1 MGNENNIKSKESKD
15 LYSIPDYIS
24 FENLHEYIG
33 IKELNLF
40 QSYLHNIFTDL
51 SIYNEKD
58 DKNVINKIIFFDYMK
73 LPIFISQKLF
83 NSFDLNN
90 NNYLEEKEFI
100 NGLTKLYCGTF
111 YETLEIIFKLLD
123 YDKDGKIKKEDVS
136 IMLYYLLLIN
146 NTNIEE
152 EKSFKKEI
160 EHIINKTFSKSNG
173 ILNFNQF
180 MNVIINKKSDVFLE
194 LICYFYQK
202 KPFSKEN
209 IYLIKTKNN
218 EDNIK
223 NNNDNSNNI
232 KIKLSKKKKGIRPSE
247 NILKSKTFKFSN
259 KRIYSKKNKTT
270 NYNMNNAN
278 FGEVIRM
285 SNKIDLDKKER
296 YFSPSNYLLQKNIR
310 PLSNG
315 DLTNKNNLNLN
326 KEDNNLK
333 IKTDNYFTEEKNE
346 KISINQNINEI
357 IYENWIYQILE
368 NNKIKKYYLVISN
381 KDIYYFTDEKKNDLI
396 GINHLCECIINEPK
410 ENEYK
415 ELENIKY
422 YYFSINFINKAE
434 IINYY
439 NLDFNIIKKFYEI
452 IKKEIGYIK
461 FNDYYE
467 YQEIIGKGKFGI
479 VYLGTHKKTGKKV
492 AIKIINKFLLKKE
505 EDKEL
510 IKNEID
516 IMKLCNHPNI
526 IKLLDHFENS
536 EYIYII
542 MEYLSGGT
550 LTQYIKKRYFN
561 FSENQASNIIYQ
573 IGNGI
578 KYLHNYCIIHRDLK
592 TDNIM
597 LTEDNENATIKIID
611 FGLSKIISSNE
622 SLIDGYGTL
631 TFTAP
636 EVLTREPY
644 NKEID
649 IWSLGIILFY
659 MLTGHFPFEG
669 INEEIIAKKI
679 VYQSLEFNSEEWETR
694 SHKVKNLIE
703 KCLKKKPSNRININ
717 EFLKHSWFKSH
728 FKQKFSL

>member
-90 NNYLEEKEFI
+90 NNYLDEKEFI
-100 NGLTKLYCGTF
+100 NGLTKLYSGVF
-111 YETLEIIFKLLD
+111 YETLEIIFNLLD
-123 YDKDGKIKKEDVS
+123 YDKDGKIKKDDVS
-136 IMLYYLLLIN
+136 IMLSYLLLLN
-146 NTNIEE
+146 NKNIEE
-152 EKSFKKEI
+152 DKICKKEI
-160 EHIINKTFSKSNG
+160 DDIINKTFSKSKG
-173 ILNFNQF
+173 VLNFKQF
-180 MNVIINKKSDVFLE
+180 TNVIINKKSDVYLE
-194 LICYFYQK
+194 LICYFYQM
-202 KPFSKEN
+202 KPFTKQN
-209 IYLIKTKNN
+209 IDLIKNKNY

-223 NNNDNSNNI
+223 YNYNSNDI
-232 KIKLSKKKKGIRPSE
+232 KIKLSKKKSGIRPSE
-247 NILKSKTFKFSN
+247 KILKSKTFKFSN
-259 KRIYSKKNKTT
+259 KRIDSKKNKKF
-270 NYNMNNAN
+270 NYDLLNVD

-285 SNKIDLDKKER
+285 NNQLDLDKKES
-296 YFSPSNYLLQKNIR
+296 YFSPSKYLLKKKIR
-310 PLSNG
+310 PLTNVISKKNILKCKE
-315 DLTNKNNLNLN
+315 DYNNKNNN
-326 KEDNNLK
+326 
-333 IKTDNYFTEEKNE
+333 IKTENYLIEENNKA
-346 KISINQNINEI
+346 ISINQNLNEI
-357 IYENWIYQILE
+357 IYENWIYQIIE
-368 NNKIKKYYLVISN
+368 NNIIKKYYLVISN
-381 KDIYYFTDEKKNDLI
+381 KDIYYFNDETKNNFI
-396 GINHLCECIINEPK
+396 KIHHLCECVINEPK

-415 ELENIKY
+415 EIENIKY
-422 YYFSINFINKAE
+422 YYFSINFINKSN
-434 IINYY
+434 IITYY
-439 NLDFNIIKKFYEI
+439 NTDFNIIKKFNDI
-452 IKKEIGYIK
+452 IKQEIGYTK

-467 YQEIIGKGKFGI
+467 NQEIIGKGKFGI
-479 VYLGTHKKTGKKV
+479 VYLGIHKKTGKKV
-492 AIKIINKFLLKKE
+492 AIKVINKCLLKTE

-510 IKNEID
+510 LKNEID

-542 MEYLSGGT
+542 MEYLAGGT

-578 KYLHNYCIIHRDLK
+578 KYLHNYGIIHRDLK

-597 LTEDNENATIKIID
+597 LTEDNDNGIIKIID

-622 SLIDGYGTL
+622 NLIDGYGTL
-631 TFTAP
+631 NFTAP
-636 EVLTREPY
+636 EVLTRDPY

-649 IWSLGIILFY
+649 IWNLGIILFY

-669 INEEIIAKKI
+669 IKEEIIAKKI
-679 VYQSLEFNSEEWETR
+679 VYQELEFNSEEWETR
-694 SHKVKNLIE
+694 SQKVKNLIE
-703 KCLKKKPSNRININ
+703 KCLEKKPSNRININ

>member
-1 MGNENNIKSKESKD
+1 M
-15 LYSIPDYIS
+15 
-24 FENLHEYIG
+24 
-33 IKELNLF
+33 
-40 QSYLHNIFTDL
+40 
-51 SIYNEKD
+51 
-58 DKNVINKIIFFDYMK
+58 
-73 LPIFISQKLF
+73 
-83 NSFDLNN
+83 
-90 NNYLEEKEFI
+90 
-100 NGLTKLYCGTF
+100 
-111 YETLEIIFKLLD
+111 
-123 YDKDGKIKKEDVS
+123 
-136 IMLYYLLLIN
+136 
-146 NTNIEE
+146 
-152 EKSFKKEI
+152 
-160 EHIINKTFSKSNG
+160 
-173 ILNFNQF
+173 
-180 MNVIINKKSDVFLE
+180 
-194 LICYFYQK
+194 
-202 KPFSKEN
+202 
-209 IYLIKTKNN
+209 
-218 EDNIK
+218 
-223 NNNDNSNNI
+223 
-232 KIKLSKKKKGIRPSE
+232 
-247 NILKSKTFKFSN
+247 
-259 KRIYSKKNKTT
+259 
-270 NYNMNNAN
+270 
-278 FGEVIRM
+278 
-285 SNKIDLDKKER
+285 
-296 YFSPSNYLLQKNIR
+296 
-310 PLSNG
+310 
-315 DLTNKNNLNLN
+315 
-326 KEDNNLK
+326 
-333 IKTDNYFTEEKNE
+333 
-346 KISINQNINEI
+346 
-357 IYENWIYQILE
+357 
-368 NNKIKKYYLVISN
+368 
-381 KDIYYFTDEKKNDLI
+381 
-396 GINHLCECIINEPK
+396 
-410 ENEYK
+410 
-415 ELENIKY
+415 
-422 YYFSINFINKAE
+422 
-434 IINYY
+434 
-439 NLDFNIIKKFYEI
+439 
-452 IKKEIGYIK
+452 
-461 FNDYYE
+461 
-467 YQEIIGKGKFGI
+467 
-479 VYLGTHKKTGKKV
+479 

-703 KCLKKKPSNRININ
+703 KCLEKKPSNRININ
-717 EFLKHSWFKSH
+717 EFLKHSWFKSY

>member
-90 NNYLEEKEFI
+90 NNYLDEKEFI
-100 NGLTKLYCGTF
+100 NGLTKLYSGVF
-111 YETLEIIFKLLD
+111 YETLEIIFNLLD
-123 YDKDGKIKKEDVS
+123 YDKDGKIKKDDVS
-136 IMLYYLLLIN
+136 IMLSYLLLLN
-146 NTNIEE
+146 NKNIEE
-152 EKSFKKEI
+152 DKNCKKEI
-160 EHIINKTFSKSNG
+160 EDIINKTFSKSKG
-173 ILNFNQF
+173 VLNFKQF
-180 MNVIINKKSDVFLE
+180 TNVIINKKSDVYLE
-194 LICYFYQK
+194 LICYFYQM
-202 KPFSKEN
+202 KPFTKQN
-209 IYLIKTKNN
+209 IDLIKNKNY

-223 NNNDNSNNI
+223 YNYNSNDI
-232 KIKLSKKKKGIRPSE
+232 KIKLSKKKSGIRPSE
-247 NILKSKTFKFSN
+247 KILKSKTFKFSN
-259 KRIYSKKNKTT
+259 KRIDSKKNKKF
-270 NYNMNNAN
+270 NYDLLNVD

-285 SNKIDLDKKER
+285 NNQLDLDKKES
-296 YFSPSNYLLQKNIR
+296 YFSPSKYLLKKKIR
-310 PLSNG
+310 PLTNVISKKNILKCKE
-315 DLTNKNNLNLN
+315 DYNNKNNN
-326 KEDNNLK
+326 
-333 IKTDNYFTEEKNE
+333 IKTENYLIEENNKA
-346 KISINQNINEI
+346 ISINQNLNEI
-357 IYENWIYQILE
+357 IYENWIYQIIE
-368 NNKIKKYYLVISN
+368 NNIIKKYYLVISN
-381 KDIYYFTDEKKNDLI
+381 KDIYYFNDETKNNFI
-396 GINHLCECIINEPK
+396 KIHHLCECVINEPK

-415 ELENIKY
+415 EIENIKY
-422 YYFSINFINKAE
+422 YYFSINFINKSN
-434 IINYY
+434 IITYY
-439 NLDFNIIKKFYEI
+439 NTDFNIIKKFNDI
-452 IKKEIGYIK
+452 IKQEIGYTK

-467 YQEIIGKGKFGI
+467 NQEIIGKGKFGI
-479 VYLGTHKKTGKKV
+479 VYLGIHKKTGKKV
-492 AIKIINKFLLKKE
+492 AIKVINKCLLKTE
-505 EDKEL
+505 EDKL
-510 IKNEID
+510 LLKNEID

-542 MEYLSGGT
+542 MEYLAGGT

-578 KYLHNYCIIHRDLK
+578 KYLHNYGIIHRDLK

-597 LTEDNENATIKIID
+597 LTEDNDNGIIKIID

-622 SLIDGYGTL
+622 NLIDGYGTL
-631 TFTAP
+631 NFTAP
-636 EVLTREPY
+636 EVLTRDPY

-649 IWSLGIILFY
+649 IWNLGIILFY

-669 INEEIIAKKI
+669 IKEEIIAKKI
-679 VYQSLEFNSEEWETR
+679 VYQELEFNSEEWETR
-694 SHKVKNLIE
+694 SQKVKNLIE
-703 KCLKKKPSNRININ
+703 KCLEKKPSNRININ

>member
-1 MGNENNIKSKESKD
+1 
-15 LYSIPDYIS
+15 
-24 FENLHEYIG
+24 
-33 IKELNLF
+33 
-40 QSYLHNIFTDL
+40 
-51 SIYNEKD
+51 
-58 DKNVINKIIFFDYMK
+58 
-73 LPIFISQKLF
+73 
-83 NSFDLNN
+83 
-90 NNYLEEKEFI
+90 
-100 NGLTKLYCGTF
+100 
-111 YETLEIIFKLLD
+111 
-123 YDKDGKIKKEDVS
+123 
-136 IMLYYLLLIN
+136 
-146 NTNIEE
+146 
-152 EKSFKKEI
+152 
-160 EHIINKTFSKSNG
+160 
-173 ILNFNQF
+173 
-180 MNVIINKKSDVFLE
+180 
-194 LICYFYQK
+194 
-202 KPFSKEN
+202 
-209 IYLIKTKNN
+209 
-218 EDNIK
+218 
-223 NNNDNSNNI
+223 
-232 KIKLSKKKKGIRPSE
+232 
-247 NILKSKTFKFSN
+247 
-259 KRIYSKKNKTT
+259 
-270 NYNMNNAN
+270 MNNAN

-315 DLTNKNNLNLN
+315 DLANKNNLNLN

-333 IKTDNYFTEEKNE
+333 IKIENYFSEENNE

-415 ELENIKY
+415 EIENVKY

-434 IINYY
+434 TINYY
-439 NLDFNIIKKFYEI
+439 NSDFNIIKKFYEI

-467 YQEIIGKGKFGI
+467 KQEIIGKGKFGI
-479 VYLGTHKKTGKKV
+479 VYLGIHKKTGKKV

-703 KCLKKKPSNRININ
+703 KCLEKKPSNRININ

-728 FKQKFSL
+728 FKQKYSL

>member
-90 NNYLEEKEFI
+90 NNYLDEKEFI
-100 NGLTKLYCGTF
+100 NGLTKLYSGVF
-111 YETLEIIFKLLD
+111 YETLEIIFNLLD
-123 YDKDGKIKKEDVS
+123 YDKDGKIKKDDVS
-136 IMLYYLLLIN
+136 IMLSYLLLLN
-146 NTNIEE
+146 NKNIEE
-152 EKSFKKEI
+152 DKICKKEI
-160 EHIINKTFSKSNG
+160 DDIINKTFSKSKG
-173 ILNFNQF
+173 VLNFKQF
-180 MNVIINKKSDVFLE
+180 TNVIINKKSDVYLE
-194 LICYFYQK
+194 LICYFYQM
-202 KPFSKEN
+202 KPFTKQN
-209 IYLIKTKNN
+209 IDLIKNKNYEDNSKNN
-218 EDNIK
+218 Y
-223 NNNDNSNNI
+223 NSNDI
-232 KIKLSKKKKGIRPSE
+232 KIKLSKKKSGIRPSE
-247 NILKSKTFKFSN
+247 KILKSKTFKFSN
-259 KRIYSKKNKTT
+259 KRIDSKKNKKF
-270 NYNMNNAN
+270 NYDLLNVD

-285 SNKIDLDKKER
+285 NNKLDLDKKES
-296 YFSPSNYLLQKNIR
+296 YFSPSKYLLKTKIR
-310 PLSNG
+310 PLINVLSKRNILNCKE
-315 DLTNKNNLNLN
+315 DYNNKNNN
-326 KEDNNLK
+326 
-333 IKTDNYFTEEKNE
+333 IKTEKYLTEENKI
-346 KISINQNINEI
+346 ISINQNLNEI
-357 IYENWIYQILE
+357 IYENWIYQIME
-368 NNKIKKYYLVISN
+368 NNIIKKYYLVISN
-381 KDIYYFTDEKKNDLI
+381 KDIYYFNDETKNNFLRI
-396 GINHLCECIINEPK
+396 HHLCECVINEPK

-415 ELENIKY
+415 EIENIKY
-422 YYFSINFINKAE
+422 YYFSINFINKSKV
-434 IINYY
+434 ITYY
-439 NLDFNIIKKFYEI
+439 NTDFNIIKKFNDI
-452 IKKEIGYIK
+452 IKKEIGYTK

-467 YQEIIGKGKFGI
+467 NQEIIGKGKFGI
-479 VYLGTHKKTGKKV
+479 VYLGIHKKTGKKV
-492 AIKIINKFLLKKE
+492 AIKVINKCLLKTE

-510 IKNEID
+510 LKNEID

-542 MEYLSGGT
+542 MEYLAGGT

-578 KYLHNYCIIHRDLK
+578 KYLHNYGIIHRDLK

-597 LTEDNENATIKIID
+597 LTEDNDTGIIKIID

-622 SLIDGYGTL
+622 NLIDGYGTL
-631 TFTAP
+631 NFTAP
-636 EVLTREPY
+636 EVLTRDPY

-649 IWSLGIILFY
+649 IWNLGIILFY

-669 INEEIIAKKI
+669 IKEEIIAKKI
-679 VYQSLEFNSEEWETR
+679 VYQELEFNSEEWETR
-694 SHKVKNLIE
+694 SQKVKNLIE
-703 KCLKKKPSNRININ
+703 KCLEKKPSNRININ